1 MQDDQI
7 LYKYLAPERIDVLE
21 NNLLRFTQATSFNDP
36 FETLPFTESL
46 FDPDFTEKALEK
58 ITRRRPGLA
67 PILSLLRETVIRTVN
82 LESPEAKETA
92 AEFLQNFFDSRY
104 GCLCLSAAEGP
115 AYAPDNLLMWSH
127 YADCHRGFVLGFQ
140 REHSYFHQRDPRKPY
155 FGEVTPVSYKL
166 ERPSGPIVNDPTDIG
181 PAIYDQFAVR
191 FFLHKSIHW
200 KYEKEWRLIR
210 ELDSADAEFEVDGDR
225 VFLFSFPPEAVSSV
239 VLGCRIDKETEDK
252 IRGLLASE
260 KYKHTTLYR
269 ARIDREEFK
278 LNVEIENAKPSKT
291 RESRPDF
298 RAPESRERMRQAWES
313 LLKIIDRP

>member
-1 MQDDQI
+1 MQNDQS
-7 LYKYLAPERIDVLE
+7 LYKFLAPERIDVLE
-21 NNLLRFTQATSFNDP
+21 KNLLRFTQATSFNDP

-46 FDPDFTEKALEK
+46 FDPGFMETALDEFA
-58 ITRRRPGLA
+58 RRRPSLA
-67 PILSLLRETVIRTVN
+67 PVLSLLRETMIRTVN
-82 LESPEAKETA
+82 LDSPEAKETA

-115 AYAPDNLLMWSH
+115 VYAPANLLMWSH
-127 YADCHRGFVLGFQ
+127 YADCHKGFVLGFQ
-140 REHSYFHQRDPRKPY
+140 REHPYFHQRDPRKPY
-155 FGEVTPVSYKL
+155 FGEITPVSYKL
-166 ERPSGPIVNDPTDIG
+166 ERPSGPVVNDPTDIG
-181 PAIYDQFAVR
+181 PAIYYQFAVR

-210 ELDSADAEFEVDGDR
+210 ELDSADASFEVDGDR

-239 VLGCRIDKETEDK
+239 VLGCRIGKETENK

-260 KYKHTTLYR
+260 KYRHVTLYR

-278 LNVEIENAKPSKT
+278 LNIEAGDDRPSET

-298 RAPESRERMRQAWES
+298 HDPENRERMRQAWES
-313 LLKIIDRP
+313 LLKIIDRR